1 MTQFHSFLWPS
12 NIPLYICMKSSLS
25 LQYEDQKWRGE
36 RLESKMLLKTSLS
49 QRHLLTAKGECLWR
63 IFSAPSITLCLFKR
77 PTKPPVYSLTLRT
90 WCSEHQTSL
99 SYSFCCYFSCGV
111 LMLSHIYTF
120 SASHSRKHSHPPRG
134 GKKEML
140 RYRPLIFFLSKF
152 LSLLFQSVL
161 SHDQNSLALALKFAW
176 VPRSLR
182 KHKHVI

>member
-1 MTQFHSFLWPS
+1 
-12 NIPLYICMKSSLS
+12 
-25 LQYEDQKWRGE
+25 
-36 RLESKMLLKTSLS
+36 
-49 QRHLLTAKGECLWR
+49 
-63 IFSAPSITLCLFKR
+63 
-77 PTKPPVYSLTLRT
+77 
-90 WCSEHQTSL
+90 
-99 SYSFCCYFSCGV
+99 
-111 LMLSHIYTF
+111 MLSHIYTF